1 MRCYK
6 KKIQFSLLLAVGLIA
21 LALLCTLVSK
31 IDFSDDSSIF
41 SSESISGRST
51 SDSAF
56 EAYMEDL
63 FRQEVSASALTLHYT
78 LEDPSSCSITQY
90 STELGLYSAENFRIS
105 AALAENISA
114 ALTEYD
120 IGSLSPKNQ
129 LTLEILKDSLYNTT
143 ASASFLYYEEPLRPG
158 TGDQAE
164 LPVLLAEY
172 TFSDIRDINDYLEIL
187 SSIPAYFDSI
197 CVYEREKKDRGLFMA
212 DFAAET
218 VIAQCSD
225 FAASADSNYLIYTFD
240 EKIDSLT
247 GLSQNEK
254 AAYKEQNRAILISQ
268 VLPAYQS
275 LADTLTELY
284 SPVSQQSASSSSESG
299 TGAPQTE
306 NTGNQAGLCR
316 LPLGTEYYE
325 YLVKSFTGSGDSV
338 ETLQKRTE
346 GKRAADLTEA
356 ACLLADHPELPE
368 EMAAAEQTSDGIL
381 AGTPEEM
388 LEYLKNV
395 IQDDFPAI
403 EDCSCTVKYVDEA
416 MEDYMAPAFYLTA
429 PLDHFTENSIY
440 INGGSGY
447 EGLRLFT
454 TLAHEGYPGHLYQN
468 AAFCSTSPSPMRALL
483 GPAGYTEGWATYVE
497 MRSYYYAGLSDDLAE
512 VLSLEQSAILSLY
525 ASADMGIHYDGWSFE
540 QTWDFFSEYGFSDES
555 SIREIFELI
564 AEEPAH
570 YLKYYIGYLE
580 FLSLKDYA
588 EETMGEAYSD
598 LEFHRTVLEMG
609 PASFPL
615 LKKYF
620 TEFYSS

>member
-6 KKIQFSLLLAVGLIA
+6 KKIRFSLLLAAGLIA
-21 LALLCTLVSK
+21 LALLCALVSK
-31 IDFSDDSSIF
+31 INSSDDSSIF
-41 SSESISGRST
+41 FSESIRSRST
-51 SDSAF
+51 ADSAF
-56 EAYMEDL
+56 EAYLEDL
-63 FRQEVSASALTLHYT
+63 FRQEVSSSALTLHYT
-78 LEDPSSCSITQY
+78 LEDPSACNITQY
-90 STELGLYSAENFRIS
+90 NTELGTYSADNFRIS

-114 ALTEYD
+114 ALAEYD
-120 IGSLSPKNQ
+120 INTLTPENQ
-129 LTLEILKDSLYNTT
+129 LTLELLKDSLYNT
-143 ASASFLYYEEPLRPG
+143 AVSASFLYYEEPLRPS
-158 TGDQAE
+158 TGEQAE

-172 TFSDIRDINDYLEIL
+172 TFSSTRDINDYLEIL

-197 CVYEREKKDRGLFMA
+197 SSYEREKKDQGLFMT

-225 FAASADSNYLIYTFD
+225 FAASADNNYLIYTFE

-284 SPVSQQSASSSSESG
+284 SPASQLSASSSSES
-299 TGAPQTE
+299 TSDSIQTE
-306 NTGNQAGLCR
+306 NTGNQAGLCH
-316 LPLGTEYYE
+316 LPRGTEYYE
-325 YLVKSFTGSGDSV
+325 YLVRSCTGSGDSV

-346 GKRAADLTEA
+346 EKRAADLTEA

-381 AGTPEEM
+381 SGTPEEM
-388 LEYLKNV
+388 LEYLKNE

-447 EGLRLFT
+447 KGLRLFT